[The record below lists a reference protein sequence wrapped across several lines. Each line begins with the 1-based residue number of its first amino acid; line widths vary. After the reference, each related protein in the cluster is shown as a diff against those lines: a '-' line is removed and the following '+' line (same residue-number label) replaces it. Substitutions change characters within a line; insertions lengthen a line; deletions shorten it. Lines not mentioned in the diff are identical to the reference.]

1 MFPRFYHA
9 RSVIRSFFSVSK
21 KESKHFRSRAG
32 KRRER
37 DSPWDR
43 LALMQIRRERERVL
57 EGTPEHPII
66 SSACSLII
74 ASLTPTSGDPSNWF
88 SSSPRFLQ
96 LFPLSLSVWLLTHE
110 IAAKSLGQLFPG
122 SIKIPMTIVRTA
134 RIYELADPR
143 LLIVHPTVNSGVE
156 VHRLACVYHCVCIH
170 IHALS
175 RYSTALGNVNINTSL
190 LFFYYYY
197 QPRCYYCYCC
207 CYWQLEKR
215 FITNCTTIRSLF
227 F

>member
-9 RSVIRSFFSVSK
+9 RSVIRSFSFSVSK

-170 IHALS
+170 IHARSLS
-175 RYSTALGNVNINTSL
+175 LFNCPWKCKHKYFSPFLLLLLPTSL
-190 LFFYYYY
+190 LLLLLLLLLATREAFYY
-197 QPRCYYCYCC
+197 
-207 CYWQLEKR
+207 
-215 FITNCTTIRSLF
+215 
-227 F
+227 